1 MSQGKVTT
9 QITGDPSGLTDAL
22 SESENALESFA
33 SSIASKLVVTLGDL
47 KGIVDSVVGVFSTLF
62 EQFDEQAVA
71 TIQLESVIRATG
83 GAAGFTADQILE
95 WASAMQSTLAVSDQT
110 IVSVTALALQFKN
123 LQGDQALS
131 AVIAAFELSATKG
144 LDLKSAMNVIGRALE
159 DPIEGMERL
168 DRIGIDLTTT
178 QKKLI
183 RELVRTGEADKA
195 RALILDELAT
205 RQQSAEAL
213 AQRLGGRLDFAKVKA
228 GELAEEVFA
237 FLSPAIEELV
247 SDFVFLIVELVDLVK
262 WMNELATVT
271 NEVGETF
278 NTFAIAFET
287 KLAPLKNGILDIIAL
302 LATLMIQIDAAFSGE
317 RIEGVVESFRNIRE
331 ALEAGPNPVRRPT
344 PGQTADRDEVPTDD
358 SKGRGLGRLTVEKLA
373 FAIEDAAAK
382 VDLKILSVNQE
393 QLVELQ
399 EINESLSSAGGGSM
413 VNNGIVMV

>member
-9 QITGDPSGLTDAL
+9 KITGDSKELTDAL

-33 SSIASKLVVTLGDL
+33 SSIVSKLVVTLGDL
-47 KGIVDSVVGVFSTLF
+47 KGIVDSVVKVFTVLF
-62 EQFDEQAVA
+62 EQFDEQEVA

-144 LDLKSAMNVIGRALE
+144 LDLKSAMNVIGRSLE

-183 RELVRTGEADKA
+183 RELVRGGEADKA
-195 RALILDELAT
+195 RAIILDELAT

-237 FLSPAIEELV
+237 FLSPAISELT
-247 SDFVFLIVELVDLVK
+247 SDIIFLVVELVELAK

-278 NTFAIAFET
+278 NVFAIFIET
-287 KLAPLKNGILDIIAL
+287 KLAPLKNGILDIIAA
-302 LATLMIQIDAAFSGE
+302 LAVLMVEMEAFFSGTQT
-317 RIEGVVESFRNIRE
+317 EGFSEGFKNIRA
-331 ALEAGPNPVRRPT
+331 ALEAGLNPVNRPT
-344 PGQTADRDEVPTDD
+344 PGKTGLRDETPEEKET
-358 SKGRGLGRLTVEKLA
+358 KGLGRLTVEKLA
-373 FAIEDAAAK
+373 FAIEDAAQNI
-382 VDLKILSVNQE
+382 DMKILTVNQD
-393 QLVELQ
+393 QLIELKG
-399 EINESLSSAGGGSM
+399 INEKLSSPGGTSVGNAGL
-413 VNNGIVMV
+413 VMV